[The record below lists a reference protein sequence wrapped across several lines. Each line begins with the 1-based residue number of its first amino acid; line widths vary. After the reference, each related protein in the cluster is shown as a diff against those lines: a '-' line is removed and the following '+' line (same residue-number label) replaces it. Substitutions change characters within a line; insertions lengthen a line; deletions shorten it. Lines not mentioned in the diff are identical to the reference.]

1 MDFKYVSG
9 DEREALY
16 NEVWTDPV
24 TVVARRYGISDTGLR
39 KHCKRLGI
47 PLPSSGYWA
56 KLKDGKSVA
65 KTPLPEVYGIYK
77 RYVYNY
83 VIKFKADLK
92 KLSDDEL
99 VSDEELNLLSEQ
111 TITFIKDKC
120 SKVQVKNQLRDPHR
134 LVIEHKNGLV
144 HRRKM
149 SKETKQIKQISSYR
163 NYTVIETNKEGDAI
177 LQIKVSHLNIN
188 RAYRIIDSLIKTL
201 DDMEGRV
208 FVTKKSEEDIGEII
222 IIHTI
227 FYFEVKEEMK
237 KLNLKKESSETKNI
251 LVISFKGQG
260 WFNSNLIENFQYK
273 DMDNEPLELQLGKI
287 IYHMFVIANKFR
299 AVDELKYRKEER
311 ELAERERQRRLEKI
325 RKGELEEVKLLE
337 QVVSDWDKSQKIK
350 VFVESMEKSLCEVTD
365 ELRKEKIMKWIEW
378 ARNKADWLD
387 PLIAKEDELLG
398 KNKHIFDR
406 IIEDDL

>member
-16 NEVWTDPV
+16 NEVWAEPMT
-24 TVVARRYGISDTGLR
+24 TVAKRYNMSDNGLR

-56 KLKDGKSVA
+56 KLKAGKSVT
-65 KTPLPEVYGIYK
+65 KTSLPEVYGIFK
-77 RYVYNY
+77 KYVHNY
-83 VIKFKADLK
+83 VIKFKTDLK

-99 VSDEELNLLSEQ
+99 VSNEELNLLSEQ
-111 TITFIKDKC
+111 TVKFIKDKC

-134 LVIEHKNGLV
+134 LIIEHKNGLV
-144 HRRKM
+144 HRKKM
-149 SKETKQIKQISSYR
+149 SKETKQISSYH
-163 NYTVIETNKEGDAI
+163 NYTVIETNKENDAI
-177 LQIKVSHLNIN
+177 LPIKVSHLNIN
-188 RAYRIIDSLIKTL
+188 RAYRIIDLLIKTL

-237 KLNLKKESSETKNI
+237 RLNLKKESSETKNI

-299 AVDELKYRKEER
+299 AADELKNRKEER

-337 QVVSDWDKSQKIK
+337 QVVYDWDKAKKIRM
-350 VFVESMEKSLCEVTD
+350 FTDCMENLIDEVVD
-365 ELRKEKIMKWIEW
+365 EEMKEKLEQWLKW

-387 PLIAKEDELLG
+387 PLAAKEDKLLG

-406 IIEDDL
+406 IIDGEL